1 MLKKW
6 LLTLTVIGLTG
17 CSTADIQ
24 TQALQSKEKQNEI
37 PLYVRSGSSDLV
49 PNAWTNAWTGGY
61 CDSNFACTEVTIC
74 AEDGE
79 CKTINGIIVDTGSV
93 GLRIKKEALGSI
105 NKKLI
110 KEVINENSHGED
122 HIVPVT
128 TKIVYGAKGVVEG
141 QVKEAEIVI
150 GGEKERIPIQVVEND
165 NTNDDWLYSLM
176 QMPRN
181 NGILGIGIDNNT
193 KKTEGIYYAGKKR
206 IFVPKEERVRN
217 PLEKYGVISVRIPN
231 YKELKTTYGYI
242 KLNDK
247 MPKVMKQEWA
257 QRSPVIV
264 SSLEE
269 GGTYVCG
276 LEFFDPF
283 TPLNGESGKVF
294 FDYKKKF
301 SMGIDK
307 GPTEVYENGKLIYRG
322 PINTSYMPDSQ
333 KDLSAFGCLQGQ
345 RSTKF
350 Q

>member
-61 CDSNFACTEVTIC
+61 CDSNFACTEVTVC
-74 AEDGE
+74 AEDGK

-93 GLRIKKEALGSI
+93 GLRIKKEALGSL

-110 KEVINENSHGED
+110 KFYVKEPSGKTI
-122 HIVPVT
+122 PVT
-128 TKIVYGAKGVVEG
+128 TKITYGVEAVVAG
-141 QVKEAEIVI
+141 QVKEAEVVI
-150 GGEKERIPIQVVEND
+150 NNEKERIPIQVVEND
-165 NTNDDWLYSLM
+165 NTDDDWLYSLM

-193 KKTEGIYYAGKKR
+193 KKTEGVYYAGKKR

-257 QRSPVIV
+257 QKGPVIV

-269 GGTYVCG
+269 GDSHVCG
-276 LEFFDPF
+276 LEFFSAFNPH
-283 TPLNGESGKVF
+283 NGSGKVF
-294 FDYKKKF
+294 FDYKRKF
-301 SMGIDK
+301 AIGIDK
-307 GPTEVYENGKLIYRG
+307 GPTEVYANGDLIYKG
-322 PINTSYMPDSQ
+322 PINTSFMPDSQ
-333 KDLSAFGCLQGQ
+333 RDLSAFGCLQGQ
-345 RSTKF
+345 RSVF
-350 Q
+350 HNN